1 MGPSLRERGPLA
13 QTPQTIGKFE
23 VLAELGRGAMGTVY
37 RARDPLLDRQV
48 ALKTITPGLLSS
60 EETLARFQ
68 REARAAA
75 RLQHPNIV
83 TIYELGE
90 VGGVHYI
97 AMELLEGQDL
107 AQALGQLDQL
117 SVPQRVRIVI
127 DVCEGLDFAH
137 KRGVFHR
144 DVKPANIRLLP
155 DLSVKLVDF
164 GIARIEDSTM
174 TQTGLVLGTP
184 SYIAPEVLTGA
195 RVDHRADMW
204 SVGVVLYE
212 LLAGRRPFDSPTIPG
227 LVYTIVHQPP
237 PLLDAAALG
246 LQPSITAIVERALSK
261 NPAGRF
267 RDLAEMA
274 AALGELLGERTSE
287 SGRLPAAV
295 REASYRRHLEEAQR
309 RLAAGD
315 LERAQ
320 AAARQAQVLEPGRTD
335 VLELLKEIDKK
346 LADAPTLVPKR
357 KAAEAPTRVAG
368 APTAP
373 VRAAVAP
380 APAAQAATPAAAL
393 ATGSGPRPSTSQVLT
408 DLRRRGAAV
417 FKELATFGEPP
428 GAQAAALS
436 PQGALLAVSSQDGA
450 LRVWD
455 LSARTRVLVLR
466 SELHL
471 RTGHDA
477 LALCLAWSPDGA
489 LMASGHVDGNVRL
502 WDARSGGELKVKLRH
517 EGIVPSLAFSP
528 DGRSLATGS
537 LDSTLKVWDLA
548 AARAGEARREMHRQP
563 TGVTA
568 LCYTGD
574 GGSIVTAHGNR
585 VLRVQDAATG
595 RLTATLRGPEAT
607 INLLALHPDGKR
619 LAVASHD
626 RSLRLF
632 DLASRA
638 QVQQLQ
644 LPHRKPLAGLVF
656 FAGGEHL
663 ATVAQD
669 NSVQLWD
676 LSASTPLA
684 ALWGQQDDAFVG
696 LALYAEGEHL
706 VVALA
711 DGRLRLW
718 GPAE

>member
-1 MGPSLRERGPLA
+1 
-13 QTPQTIGKFE
+13 
-23 VLAELGRGAMGTVY
+23 MGTVY

-48 ALKTITPGLLSS
+48 ALKTISPGLLSS

-117 SVPQRVRIVI
+117 TVPQRVRIVI

-144 DVKPANIRLLP
+144 DVKPANVRLLP

-212 LLAGRRPFDSPTIPG
+212 MLAGRRPFDSPTIPG

-237 PLLDAAALG
+237 PLLDAGALG
-246 LQPSITAIVERALSK
+246 LPPSITAIVERALSK

-274 AALGELLGERTSE
+274 AALGELLGERTSD

-295 REASYRRHLEEAQR
+295 REASFHRHLEEAQR

-335 VLELLKEIDKK
+335 VLELLKEIDQK

-357 KAAEAPTRVAG
+357 KAADVPTRVAG

-380 APAAQAATPAAAL
+380 APAATPAAAL
-393 ATGSGPRPSTSQVLT
+393 VTGSGPRPSTSQVLT

-436 PQGALLAVSSQDGA
+436 PKGELLAVASQDGA

-455 LSARTRVLVLR
+455 LSAQTRVAVLR

-477 LALCLAWSPDGA
+477 LALCLAWSPDGS

-502 WDARSGGELKVKLRH
+502 WDARAGAELRVKLRH
-517 EGIVPSLAFSP
+517 EGIVPTLAFSP

-548 AARAGEARREMHRQP
+548 AARAGEARREMHREP
-563 TGVTA
+563 AGVNS
-568 LCYTGD
+568 LCYTAD
-574 GGSIVTAHGNR
+574 GASIVTAHGNR

-607 INLLALHPDGKR
+607 SNLMTLHPDGKR

-626 RSLRLF
+626 RTLRLF

-638 QVQQLQ
+638 QVQVLQ
-644 LPHRKPLAGLVF
+644 LPHRRPLAGLLF
-656 FAGGEHL
+656 FPGGEHL

-676 LSASTPLA
+676 LSATTPLA
-684 ALWGQQDDAFVG
+684 ALWGRQDDAFVG
-696 LALYAEGEHL
+696 LGLFRNGEHL
-706 VVALA
+706 AVALA
-711 DGRLRLW
+711 DGRIRLW
-718 GPAE
+718 GPA

>member
-1 MGPSLRERGPLA
+1 
-13 QTPQTIGKFE
+13 
-23 VLAELGRGAMGTVY
+23 MGTVY

-48 ALKTITPGLLSS
+48 ALKTIAPGLLSS

-107 AQALGQLDQL
+107 AQALTALDQL

-144 DVKPANIRLLP
+144 DVKPANVRVLP

-204 SVGVVLYE
+204 SVGVLLYE

-246 LQPSITAIVERALSK
+246 LPPSITAIVDRALSK

-274 AALGELLGERTSE
+274 AALGELLGERTSD

-295 REASYRRHLEEAQR
+295 REASYRRHFEQAQR
-309 RLAAGD
+309 RLAAGE
-315 LERAQ
+315 LEGAQ
-320 AAARQAQVLEPGRTD
+320 EAARQAQVLEPGRTE
-335 VLELLKEIDKK
+335 VLELLREIDRK

-357 KAAEAPTRVAG
+357 KVAAADAPTRVAG
-368 APTAP
+368 ASPRPAP
-373 VRAAVAP
+373 PA
-380 APAAQAATPAAAL
+380 APAAAPAAAL
-393 ATGSGPRPSTSQVLT
+393 VTGSGPRPSTSQVLT
-408 DLRRRGAAV
+408 ELRRRGAAV
-417 FKELATFGEPP
+417 FRELATFGEPP

-436 PQGALLAVSSQDGA
+436 PRNELLAVSSQDGA

-455 LSARTRVLVLR
+455 LSARTRVAVLR

-477 LALCLAWSPDGA
+477 LALCLAWSPDGT

-502 WDARSGGELKVKLRH
+502 WDARAGVELRVKLRH
-517 EGIVPSLAFSP
+517 EGIVPTLAFSP
-528 DGRSLATGS
+528 DGRCLATGS

-548 AARAGEARREMHRQP
+548 AARAGEARREMHREP
-563 TGVTA
+563 AGVNS
-568 LCYTGD
+568 LCYTAD

-595 RLTATLRGPEAT
+595 RLAATLRGPEANS
-607 INLLALHPDGKR
+607 NLMALHPDGKR

-626 RSLRLF
+626 RTLRLF

-638 QVQQLQ
+638 QVQVLQ
-644 LPHRKPLAGLVF
+644 LPHRKPLTGLLF
-656 FAGGEHL
+656 FPGGEHL

-676 LSASTPLA
+676 LSATTPLA

-696 LALYAEGEHL
+696 LALYGNGEHL
-706 VVALA
+706 AVALA
-711 DGRLRLW
+711 DGRIRLW

>member
-1 MGPSLRERGPLA
+1 MS
-13 QTPQTIGKFE
+13 QSPQTIGKFE
-23 VLAELGRGAMGTVY
+23 ILAELGRGAMGTVY

-48 ALKTITPGLLSS
+48 ALKTISPGLLSS

-117 SVPQRVRIVI
+117 TVPQRVRIVI

-144 DVKPANIRLLP
+144 DVKPANVRLLP

-212 LLAGRRPFDSPTIPG
+212 MLAGRRPFDSPTIPG

-237 PLLDAAALG
+237 PLLDAGALG
-246 LQPSITAIVERALSK
+246 LPPAITAIVERALSK
-261 NPAGRF
+261 NPGGRF

-274 AALGELLGERTSE
+274 AALGELLGERTSD

-295 REASYRRHLEEAQR
+295 REASYHRHLEEAQR

-320 AAARQAQVLEPGRTD
+320 AAARQAQVLEPGRTE
-335 VLELLKEIDKK
+335 VLELLKQIDQK

-357 KAAEAPTRVAG
+357 KAAEVPTRAWRGGG

-380 APAAQAATPAAAL
+380 APRRRA
-393 ATGSGPRPSTSQVLT
+393 
-408 DLRRRGAAV
+408 RRGAGDRLRPAP
-417 FKELATFGEPP
+417 LHQP
-428 GAQAAALS
+428 GADRPA
-436 PQGALLAVSSQDGA
+436 PPRRGRVQGAGHLRRAARRPGRGPGA
-450 LRVWD
+450 RRARCWR
-455 LSARTRVLVLR
+455 SRARTAPC
-466 SELHL
+466 
-471 RTGHDA
+471 G
-477 LALCLAWSPDGA
+477 
-489 LMASGHVDGNVRL
+489 SGTSRPARAC
-502 WDARSGGELKVKLRH
+502 WCCARSCTCARDTTRWRCAW
-517 EGIVPSLAFSP
+517 P
-528 DGRSLATGS
+528 GRPT
-537 LDSTLKVWDLA
+537 A
-548 AARAGEARREMHRQP
+548 A
-563 TGVTA
+563 
-568 LCYTGD
+568 
-574 GGSIVTAHGNR
+574 
-585 VLRVQDAATG
+585 
-595 RLTATLRGPEAT
+595 
-607 INLLALHPDGKR
+607 
-619 LAVASHD
+619 
-626 RSLRLF
+626 
-632 DLASRA
+632 
-638 QVQQLQ
+638 
-644 LPHRKPLAGLVF
+644 
-656 FAGGEHL
+656 
-663 ATVAQD
+663 
-669 NSVQLWD
+669 
-676 LSASTPLA
+676 
-684 ALWGQQDDAFVG
+684 
-696 LALYAEGEHL
+696 
-706 VVALA
+706 
-711 DGRLRLW
+711 
-718 GPAE
+718 